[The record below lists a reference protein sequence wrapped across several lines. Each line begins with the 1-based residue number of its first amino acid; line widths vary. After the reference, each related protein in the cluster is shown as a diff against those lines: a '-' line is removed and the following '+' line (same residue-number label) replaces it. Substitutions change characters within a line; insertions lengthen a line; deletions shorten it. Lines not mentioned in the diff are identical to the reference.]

1 VADTRNPDGP
11 SGGPALSA
19 NAFRTF
25 PVANICQ
32 IPASARAVAI
42 NVGIVSATDI
52 GDLRVYPAGDALPP
66 TSTINF
72 SAGNVRANNAIIA
85 LGTGGQ
91 IAVQCDM
98 PSGSTNFF
106 FDVFGYFQ

>member
-19 NAFRTF
+19 NASRAF

-32 IPASARAVAI
+32 IPSSATAVAI
-42 NVGIVSATDI
+42 NVGIVLPTDI
-52 GDLRVYPAGDALPP
+52 GDLRVYPAGGPPPP

-72 SAGNVRANNAIIA
+72 RAGSVRSNNAIIA
-85 LGTGGQ
+85 LGPGGQ

-98 PSGSTNFF
+98 PSGSTHFF
-106 FDVFGYFQ
+106 FDVSGYFQ